1 MLLAKYRRPEAK
13 FGRDTGQRFVIVRGP
28 TLKNYYIKTLTDRDL
43 IFVALSF
50 LSNVLYGKNKSNI
63 KNICANL

>member
-13 FGRDTGQRFVIVRGP
+13 FGHDTGRRFVIVRGP

-43 IFVALSF
+43 IFAAMSF
-50 LSNVLYGKNKSNI
+50 
-63 KNICANL
+63 